1 MFELKRATLIL
12 KSESREVKVVRCYVG
27 HLMTSLEMRGIQLS
41 VLRVDGDERSWWLS
55 LLDAPTSAPM
65 WPHPLYHDRITPEKL
80 SDDGD
85 HWDHFKVKFFI
96 IGFNPE
102 FKCNYHFHPA
112 SRTQV
117 KRKRSTSFK
126 DCHSRCR
133 QCFGIQCRSSER
145 IGFRLRRWRLRFHSQ
160 PMGRWCAISTRYLAS
175 LSFII
180 IDVFCSSCAPD

>member
-1 MFELKRATLIL
+1 MEMFIAAREAIKQLGNNNYSLVSLLCLNHLWFELKRATLFFKL
-12 KSESREVKVVRCYVG
+12 ESREVKVVRCYVG

-96 IGFNPE
+96 SGFNPE
-102 FKCNYHFHPA
+102 FKGNYHFHPA
-112 SRTQV
+112 SRTQ
-117 KRKRSTSFK
+117 
-126 DCHSRCR
+126 
-133 QCFGIQCRSSER
+133 IE
-145 IGFRLRRWRLRFHSQ
+145 
-160 PMGRWCAISTRYLAS
+160 
-175 LSFII
+175 
-180 IDVFCSSCAPD
+180 